1 MTAVFI
7 DVSRRRLV
15 ILTLIRNDRCWQN
28 PSCFVRDIGCGLTL
42 LVIWGVV
49 RERGQLNEGSGGFSG
64 DSEVNSRA
72 GVRVYG
78 ASWRSPA
85 LPFFW
90 AVRCYVY
97 QVDLQPSRKVQL
109 EADVWDVINNGLL
122 ATF

>member
-28 PSCFVRDIGCGLTL
+28 LNCFVRDIGCGLRF

-49 RERGQLNEGSGGFSG
+49 RERSQLYEGSGGFSG
-64 DSEVNSRA
+64 DAEVNSRA
-72 GVRVYG
+72 GIRVYG
-78 ASWRSPA
+78 ASRRGPT

-90 AVRCYVY
+90 AVRC
-97 QVDLQPSRKVQL
+97 
-109 EADVWDVINNGLL
+109 
-122 ATF
+122 

>member
-28 PSCFVRDIGCGLTL
+28 LNCFVRDIGCGLRF

-49 RERGQLNEGSGGFSG
+49 RERSQLYEGSGGFSG

-72 GVRVYG
+72 GIRVYG
-78 ASWRSPA
+78 ASRRRPHVA
-85 LPFFW
+85 FLLGCEME
-90 AVRCYVY
+90 VH
-97 QVDLQPSRKVQL
+97 QVGLQPS
-109 EADVWDVINNGLL
+109 
-122 ATF
+122 